1 MVYALVILLLYEA
14 VARGYAFGH
23 EIFLP
28 RRWRRPPGRIWYSQ
42 IDSKESVSDA
52 AQFLAHKGLIKSEF
66 AFIFQSKFYDYDTI
80 YPGTYTLN
88 TSMTSKEILQ
98 LLNEKPETED
108 SAKPAQSGGAKAA
121 EAKTS
126 QGRTSEGENGD
137 SGASGQETSPA
148 AAAASQT
155 VQPQRRETDGK
166 YRLTRLPGP
175 RSGRMPLTPRR
186 PRPMSRPMKA
196 RNRRWKADG
205 LRMQQRME
213 PNDWK
218 MTGLRTTTFPGIQ
231 PGQPAGFHRTGSER
245 TGYPSYAG
253 KPQPFRDPG
262 GSPETVAYWR

>member
-1 MVYALVILLLYEA
+1 MSNRTREINKITTTIIGISVKLMVYALIILLLYEA

-23 EIFLP
+23 EIFFAEAVDEA
-28 RRWRRPPGRIWYSQ
+28 PGQDMVVR

-66 AFIFQSKFYDYDTI
+66 AFIFQSRFYDYETI

-121 EAKTS
+121 EAKTA

-137 SGASGQETSPA
+137 SAASGQETSPETAAASEDGA
-148 AAAASQT
+148 AAAA
-155 VQPQRRETDGK
+155 ETDAGK
-166 YRLTRLPGP
+166 YRLTRLLGPGQ
-175 RSGRMPLTPRR
+175 GRMPLTPGK

-196 RNRRWKADG
+196 RTRRWKADG
-205 LRMQQRME
+205 LRTRQRME
-213 PNDWK
+213 PNDCK
-218 MTGLRTTTFPGIQ
+218 
-231 PGQPAGFHRTGSER
+231 
-245 TGYPSYAG
+245 
-253 KPQPFRDPG
+253 
-262 GSPETVAYWR
+262 

>member
-1 MVYALVILLLYEA
+1 MSNRTREINKITTTIIGISVKLMVYALIILLLYEA

-23 EIFLP
+23 EIFFAEAVDEA
-28 RRWRRPPGRIWYSQ
+28 PGQDMVVQ

-126 QGRTSEGENGD
+126 QGRTSEKENGD

-148 AAAASQT
+148 AAAAAA
-155 VQPQRRETDGK
+155 ETDGEIPADAA
-166 YRLTRLPGP
+166 PGS
-175 RSGRMPLTPRR
+175 RSGEDALDSQEAQANEQTYEGEDQEMEGGWIED
-186 PRPMSRPMKA
+186 A
-196 RNRRWKADG
+196 AEDG
-205 LRMQQRME
+205 TQ
-213 PNDWK
+213 
-218 MTGLRTTTFPGIQ
+218 
-231 PGQPAGFHRTGSER
+231 
-245 TGYPSYAG
+245 
-253 KPQPFRDPG
+253 
-262 GSPETVAYWR
+262 

>member
-1 MVYALVILLLYEA
+1 MSNRTREINKITTTIIGISVKLLVYALIILLLYEA

-23 EIFLP
+23 EIFFAEAVDEA
-28 RRWRRPPGRIWYSQ
+28 PGQDMVVQ

-126 QGRTSEGENGD
+126 QGRTSEKENGD

-148 AAAASQT
+148 AAAASQDGAAAAA
-155 VQPQRRETDGK
+155 ETDGEIPADAA
-166 YRLTRLPGP
+166 PGA
-175 RSGRMPLTPRR
+175 RSGEDALDSQEAQANEQTYEGEDQEMEGGWIED
-186 PRPMSRPMKA
+186 A
-196 RNRRWKADG
+196 AEDG
-205 LRMQQRME
+205 TQ
-213 PNDWK
+213 
-218 MTGLRTTTFPGIQ
+218 
-231 PGQPAGFHRTGSER
+231 
-245 TGYPSYAG
+245 
-253 KPQPFRDPG
+253 
-262 GSPETVAYWR
+262 

>member
-1 MVYALVILLLYEA
+1 MSNRTREINKITTTIIGISVKLMVYALIILLLYEA

-23 EIFLP
+23 EIFFAEAVDEA
-28 RRWRRPPGRIWYSQ
+28 PGQDMVVQ

-126 QGRTSEGENGD
+126 QGRTSD

-148 AAAASQT
+148 AAAASQDGAAAAA
-155 VQPQRRETDGK
+155 ETDGEIPADAA
-166 YRLTRLPGP
+166 PGS
-175 RSGRMPLTPRR
+175 RSGEDALDSQEAQANEQTYEGE
-186 PRPMSRPMKA
+186 
-196 RNRRWKADG
+196 D
-205 LRMQQRME
+205 QEME
-213 PNDWK
+213 
-218 MTGLRTTTFPGIQ
+218 
-231 PGQPAGFHRTGSER
+231 
-245 TGYPSYAG
+245 
-253 KPQPFRDPG
+253 G
-262 GSPETVAYWR
+262 GWIEDAAEE

>member
-1 MVYALVILLLYEA
+1 MVV
-14 VARGYAFGH
+14 
-23 EIFLP
+23 
-28 RRWRRPPGRIWYSQ
+28 Q
-42 IDSKESVSDA
+42 IDTKESVSDA

-98 LLNEKPETED
+98 LLNEKPETDD

-126 QGRTSEGENGD
+126 QGRTSEKENGD

-148 AAAASQT
+148 AAAASQDGAAAAA
-155 VQPQRRETDGK
+155 ETDGEIPADAAPWG
-166 YRLTRLPGP
+166 PGQ
-175 RSGRMPLTPRR
+175 GRMPLTPGK

-196 RNRRWKADG
+196 RTRRWKADG

-213 PNDWK
+213 PNDCK
-218 MTGLRTTTFPGIQ
+218 
-231 PGQPAGFHRTGSER
+231 
-245 TGYPSYAG
+245 
-253 KPQPFRDPG
+253 
-262 GSPETVAYWR
+262 

>member
-1 MVYALVILLLYEA
+1 MSNRTREINKITTTIIGISVKLMVYALIILLLYEA

-23 EIFLP
+23 EIFFAEAVDEA
-28 RRWRRPPGRIWYSQ
+28 PGQDMVVQ

-126 QGRTSEGENGD
+126 QGRTSEKENGD
-137 SGASGQETSPA
+137 SGASGQETSQRQR
-148 AAAASQT
+148 QT
-155 VQPQRRETDGK
+155 GK
-166 YRLTRLPGP
+166 YRLTRLLGPGQ
-175 RSGRMPLTPRR
+175 GRMPLTPRR

-196 RNRRWKADG
+196 RTRRWKADG

-213 PNDWK
+213 PNDCK
-218 MTGLRTTTFPGIQ
+218 
-231 PGQPAGFHRTGSER
+231 
-245 TGYPSYAG
+245 
-253 KPQPFRDPG
+253 
-262 GSPETVAYWR
+262 

>member
-1 MVYALVILLLYEA
+1 MSNRTREINKITTTIIGISVKLMVYALIILLLYEA

-23 EIFLP
+23 EIFFAEAVDEA
-28 RRWRRPPGRIWYSQ
+28 PGQDMVVQ

-126 QGRTSEGENGD
+126 QGRTSEKENGD

-148 AAAASQT
+148 AAAA
-155 VQPQRRETDGK
+155 ETDGEIPADAA
-166 YRLTRLPGP
+166 PGS
-175 RSGRMPLTPRR
+175 RSGEDALDSQEAQANEQTYEGEDQEMEGGWIED
-186 PRPMSRPMKA
+186 A
-196 RNRRWKADG
+196 AEDG
-205 LRMQQRME
+205 TQ
-213 PNDWK
+213 
-218 MTGLRTTTFPGIQ
+218 
-231 PGQPAGFHRTGSER
+231 
-245 TGYPSYAG
+245 
-253 KPQPFRDPG
+253 
-262 GSPETVAYWR
+262 